1 MQSRKE
7 GEAPSSVCF
16 SAQEVCYLSHRRVM
30 EVINNVVVRG
40 TFHIQL
46 WKDRLALE
54 EGSIYQGR
62 FRSYLKRHFQT
73 EILAIKA

>member
-1 MQSRKE
+1 
-7 GEAPSSVCF
+7 
-16 SAQEVCYLSHRRVM
+16 M